1 MYARNFEHFCDKD
14 HDSLSNISIMFTDKP
29 DPSNPLKHRNY
40 WKQTLSIFVPTGVNK
55 EEYV

>member
-55 EEYV
+55 EYV